1 MLDTLSK
8 YVPVPASRQEV
19 HSFHWICPSGLNTH
33 THTYA
38 HARAHTWVGGH
49 LHPTLGSSDF
59 TAASTVRMHLLLPLH
74 GAVGNEGKGKAEAA
88 QFLPALRSTL
98 RAVGCQATMPTLFE
112 WPSKMTT
119 GSVRERVS
127 PFSGICHT
135 CWKRKKG
142 DPHESGRLL
151 LSHLL

>member
-1 MLDTLSK
+1 MALTD
-8 YVPVPASRQEV
+8 
-19 HSFHWICPSGLNTH
+19 TH
-33 THTYA
+33 THG
-38 HARAHTWVGGH
+38 RTWVGGH

-59 TAASTVRMHLLLPLH
+59 TAASTVGACLLLPQH
-74 GAVGNEGKGKAEAA
+74 GAVGSEGERKAEAA
-88 QFLPALRSTL
+88 QLLPALRSTL

-151 LSHLL
+151 LSHLLGPSCGKPHCVNRMHSGLRVKHRMW

>member
-1 MLDTLSK
+1 M
-8 YVPVPASRQEV
+8 
-19 HSFHWICPSGLNTH
+19 H
-33 THTYA
+33 T
-38 HARAHTWVGGH
+38 RAGGH

-59 TAASTVRMHLLLPLH
+59 TAASTVGMYLLFPPH
-74 GAVGNEGKGKAEAA
+74 GAVGSDGGGGEAEAA
-88 QFLPALRSTL
+88 QLLPALRSTL